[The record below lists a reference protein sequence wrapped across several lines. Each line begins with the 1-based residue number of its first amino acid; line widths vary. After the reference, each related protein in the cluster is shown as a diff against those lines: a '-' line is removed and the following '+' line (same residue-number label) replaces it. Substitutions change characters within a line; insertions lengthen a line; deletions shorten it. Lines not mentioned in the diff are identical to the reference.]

1 MSASLENQFISDR
14 YTSLLHLSGS
24 SITAVLDSVHDGLGN
39 ATPIQISDARVVIG
53 AGSSIID
60 VNEDEASVS
69 INNIQLPT
77 ASTATTLY
85 DVIFPVNSIYLTATN
100 INPSNSFSGTVW
112 ELVSEGRYLAG
123 VGTGSDKNGEQATI
137 RAGSNLDTVGEYKH
151 TLTESEMPKHKH
163 GFSGADDP
171 TPKGGS
177 QSISPFV
184 ITRDD
189 PEQRILPGEPGN
201 QDFASAGKSGAEG
214 ETGIFAAGGS
224 QSHNNAPPYFGV
236 YVWKRTS

>member
-123 VGTGSDKNGEQATI
+123 VGVGSDKNSNQATI
-137 RAGSNLDTVGEYKH
+137 REGSNLDTIGEYSH

-163 GFSGADDP
+163 GFSGGDDA
-171 TPKGGS
+171 GGKK
-177 QSISPFV
+177 QGISPFV

-189 PEQRILPGEPGN
+189 PERRILPGEPGN
-201 QDFASAGKSGAEG
+201 QDFQSGGSSGTDG
-214 ETGIFAAGGS
+214 ETGIFAAGGGK
-224 QSHNNAPPYFGV
+224 SHNNTPPYFGV

>member
-24 SITAVLDSVHDGLGN
+24 SITGVLDSVHDGLGN
-39 ATPIQISDARVVIG
+39 STPIQISDARVVIG

-77 ASTATTLY
+77 APTATTLY
-85 DVIFPVNSIYLTATN
+85 NVIFPVDSIFLTATN
-100 INPSNSFSGTVW
+100 INPSTSFTGTQW

-123 VGTGSDKNGEQATI
+123 IGTGSDKNGGQETI
-137 RAGSNLDTVGEYKH
+137 SEGSNSDTIGEYKH
-151 TLTESEMPKHKH
+151 TLIEDEMPRHDHDISTTRRRYGRTNSSSKDQ
-163 GFSGADDP
+163 SGPFDP
-171 TPKGGS
+171 ATPVHVS
-177 QSISPFV
+177 TSF
-184 ITRDD
+184 
-189 PEQRILPGEPGN
+189 
-201 QDFASAGKSGAEG
+201 EG
-214 ETGIFAAGGS
+214 DS
-224 QSHNNAPPYFGV
+224 QSHNNTPPYFGV

>member
-24 SITAVLDSVHDGLGN
+24 SITADLDSVFDGLGN
-39 ATPIQISDARVVIG
+39 AAPIQISDSRVVIG

-60 VNEDEASVS
+60 VDENENTVS
-69 INNIQLPT
+69 INNILLPT
-77 ASTATTLY
+77 VSTATTLF
-85 DVIFPVNSIYLTATN
+85 DVIFPVDSIYLTATN
-100 INPSNSFSGTVW
+100 TNPSNTFVGTVW

-123 VGTGSDKNGEQATI
+123 VGVGTDLNGDQETI
-137 RAGSNLDTVGEYKH
+137 REGDLDNIGEYNH
-151 TLTESEMPKHKH
+151 TLTQPEMPKHKH
-163 GFSGADDP
+163 GFSGGDDRGD
-171 TPKGGS
+171 TQGL
-177 QSISPFV
+177 SPFL

-201 QDFASAGKSGAEG
+201 QDFQSGGSSGSDG

-224 QSHNNAPPYFGV
+224 QSHNNTPPYFGV
-236 YVWKRTS
+236 YVWKRTL

>member
-123 VGTGSDKNGEQATI
+123 IGREL
-137 RAGSNLDTVGEYKH
+137 R
-151 TLTESEMPKHKH
+151 
-163 GFSGADDP
+163 
-171 TPKGGS
+171 
-177 QSISPFV
+177 
-184 ITRDD
+184 
-189 PEQRILPGEPGN
+189 
-201 QDFASAGKSGAEG
+201 
-214 ETGIFAAGGS
+214 
-224 QSHNNAPPYFGV
+224 
-236 YVWKRTS
+236 

>member
-85 DVIFPVNSIYLTATN
+85 DVIFPVNSIYLTVDN
-100 INPSNSFSGTVW
+100 INPGTRFTGTVW

-123 VGTGSDKNGEQATI
+123 VGTGSDINGVSETVNVE
-137 RAGSNLDTVGEYKH
+137 SNSDNIGEYEH
-151 TLTESEMPKHKH
+151 RLTLSEMPQHDHDISMRRRRYGRTNGANKNQ
-163 GFSGADDP
+163 SGDWNPDADIHVTTSP
-171 TPKGGS
+171 EGG
-177 QSISPFV
+177 
-184 ITRDD
+184 
-189 PEQRILPGEPGN
+189 G
-201 QDFASAGKSGAEG
+201 
-214 ETGIFAAGGS
+214 
-224 QSHNNAPPYFGV
+224 QSHNNTPPYYGV

>member
-123 VGTGSDKNGEQATI
+123 VGVGSDKNSNQATI
-137 RAGSNLDTVGEYKH
+137 REGSNLDTIGEYSH
-151 TLTESEMPKHKH
+151 TLTEPEMPRHKH
-163 GFSGADDP
+163 GFSGADDA
-171 TPKGGS
+171 GGTK
-177 QSISPFV
+177 QGLSPFV

-201 QDFASAGKSGAEG
+201 QDFQSGGRSGTDG
-214 ETGIFAAGGS
+214 ESGIFAAGGS

>member
-24 SITAVLDSVHDGLGN
+24 SITGVLDSVHDGLGN

-123 VGTGSDKNGEQATI
+123 IGTDSDKNGEQETI
-137 RAGSNLDTVGEYKH
+137 REGSNLDTFGEYKH
-151 TLTESEMPKHKH
+151 TLTESEIPSHSH
-163 GFSGADDP
+163 EQNNRIESSRQLVDRSLGISVQRGRSDD
-171 TPKGGS
+171 
-177 QSISPFV
+177 I
-184 ITRDD
+184 DD
-189 PEQRILPGEPGN
+189 GN
-201 QDFASAGKSGAEG
+201 SSLSTKTTS
-214 ETGIFAAGGS
+214 TGGS